1 MIAFDVDGVMT
12 DGGIFFVGEDQEAL
26 RFNVQDGM
34 GVTLAH
40 AAGLETAVI
49 TGRRSIPARRRA
61 EQLGVKE
68 IRQGFFW
75 KGEALDLLVEERQ
88 IQECEIA
95 YLGDDILDI
104 PVLERV
110 GMPIA
115 VANARPEV
123 KDVAVYV
130 TTAAGGD
137 GALREAV
144 EWLLELRGQKE
155 TVIERFARPTE

>member
-12 DGGIFFVGEDQEAL
+12 DGGIFFVGDDQEAL
-26 RFNVQDGM
+26 RFHVQDGM

-40 AAGLETAVI
+40 EAGLETAVI

-61 EQLGVKE
+61 EQLGVGD

-75 KGEALDLLVEERQ
+75 KGEALDLLVQERR
-88 IQECEIA
+88 IRECEIA

-110 GMPIA
+110 GVPIA

-123 KDVAVYV
+123 KAVAVYV
-130 TTAAGGD
+130 TRAAGGD

-155 TVIERFARPTE
+155 KVIERFARPTD